1 MSKIEKTF
9 EIFTAILGLPVVIIL
24 ILTND
29 IISGIWLAILGE
41 WELIISGIL
50 FAFFIPYFLS
60 VLMLPRF
67 LLAPLALYFYEKKN
81 LLLGFIFGFINL
93 VYVNI
98 LIVCTCIFAFLYVSD
113 FYNGNISVNYIPY
126 LSWSYGIGLGPWFF
140 IGSKERDNVFVMF
153 TLYISFLLYTIFL
166 ISIFIFSEPK
176 LEIVAILVL
185 IQTIII
191 PFILT
196 LISYQKAKTLYNGFT
211 LHK

>member
-1 MSKIEKTF
+1 MYKVEKNL
-9 EIFTAILGLPVVIIL
+9 EIFLTILSLPFIIIS
-24 ILTND
+24 ILTSD

-50 FAFFIPYFLS
+50 FAFFMPYFLS
-60 VLMLPRF
+60 ILMLPRF

-113 FYNGNISVNYIPY
+113 FYNGNTSVNYIPY
-126 LSWSYGIGLGPWFF
+126 LLWSYGIGLGPWFF
-140 IGSKERDNVFVMF
+140 IGSKERDNVFTMF
-153 TLYISFLLYTIFL
+153 NSYISFLLYTIFL
-166 ISIFIFSEPK
+166 ISIFIFSDPK
-176 LEIVAILVL
+176 LEIVVILVL

-191 PFILT
+191 SFILT
-196 LISYQKAKTLYNGFT
+196 LISYQKTKTLYRF
-211 LHK
+211 

>member
-1 MSKIEKTF
+1 MYKVEKNL
-9 EIFTAILGLPVVIIL
+9 EIFLTILSLPFIIIS
-24 ILTND
+24 ILTSD

-50 FAFFIPYFLS
+50 FAFFMPYFLS
-60 VLMLPRF
+60 ILMLPRF

-113 FYNGNISVNYIPY
+113 FYNGNTSVNYIPY
-126 LSWSYGIGLGPWFF
+126 LLWSYGIGLGPWFF
-140 IGSKERDNVFVMF
+140 IGSKERDNVFTMF
-153 TLYISFLLYTIFL
+153 NSYISFLLYTIFL
-166 ISIFIFSEPK
+166 ISIFIFSDPK
-176 LEIVAILVL
+176 LEIVVILVL

-191 PFILT
+191 SFILT
-196 LISYQKAKTLYNGFT
+196 LISYQKAKTLYRF
-211 LHK
+211 